1 MLATRTLRDKGA
13 PISRDLVR
21 IKVTANSMN
30 KALRRIAFGV
40 CWTAV
45 MLPTAS
51 RAQTQPSAQTPAPA
65 QAPASAP
72 APGPRGRLGL
82 RDAPVTNVSVDGSEA
97 MFTTM
102 CALLAAGFEADVS
115 SENWTP
121 MRAQLRDRM
130 QHQQGPA
137 VDAVREF
144 YKRHELADPGAM
156 LSQYIWFGLVSGP
169 APKFTPTLRRDELPP
184 EVIALEGF
192 SEILSAYYVEQHIGR
207 LWVQVQPVYNHEI
220 DEIHDSVSQI
230 VFVATNYL
238 RQLASPGD
246 PRTFTIIVEPLVG
259 RITNVRNFQ
268 DHYAIVISGS
278 ADVPVDVVRHAYLH
292 FLLDP
297 LPLQYPH
304 VIAAKRPVFDV
315 AVRAPRLTPDLRD
328 DLPSYFAE
336 CLVRAVELK
345 LKRMSPSEREAA
357 IDTDDTDGYVL
368 VRPLFKALAGFEGA
382 EPSMKLYFPDMV
394 RSIDANAEVKRAQA
408 VKFASADSAPKQ
420 GDTSAEQV
428 ARQRKPRPTTVPNDS
443 DAIADLTEGERRIA
457 EKNPRAAETSFQR
470 VLAKYPDQP
479 RAWYGIGLVALLDH
493 DAVRAKEVFGRL
505 TAGEHAATDDPMVLT
520 WSHIYLARIYD
531 DEGQP
536 EHAKT
541 EYQAAL
547 AVNGG
552 PEQAKQV
559 AQKGLAA
566 FGAEKR
572 SERP

>member
-1 MLATRTLRDKGA
+1 M
-13 PISRDLVR
+13 
-21 IKVTANSMN
+21 
-30 KALRRIAFGV
+30 ALGILWA
-40 CWTAV
+40 AA
-45 MLPTAS
+45 MLPSPVTGQIP
-51 RAQTQPSAQTPAPA
+51 AQGPPPAQTPAP
-65 QAPASAP
+65 PNN
-72 APGPRGRLGL
+72 PRARLGL

-97 MFTTM
+97 MFATM

-130 QHQQGPA
+130 QHQEGPA

-144 YKRHELADPGAM
+144 YKKHELADAGAM

-220 DEIHDSVSQI
+220 DEIHDAVSQI

-238 RQLASPGD
+238 RQLSNPGD

-268 DHYAIVISGS
+268 DHYAIVLSGS
-278 ADVPVDVVRHAYLH
+278 ADVPVDVVRHAFLH

-304 VIAAKRPVFDV
+304 VIAVKRPLYDV
-315 AVRAPRLTPDLRD
+315 ATRAPRLTPDLRD
-328 DLPSYFAE
+328 DLPSYFSE

-345 LKRMSPSEREAA
+345 LKRMSPGEREAA
-357 IDTDDTDGYVL
+357 IDNDDTDGYIL
-368 VRPLFKALAGFEGA
+368 VRPLFKALASFEGA

-394 RSIDANAEVKRAQA
+394 RTIDVNAEVKRAQT
-408 VKFASADSAPKQ
+408 VKFAPETGAPKQ
-420 GDTSAEQV
+420 GDTAAEQV
-428 ARQRKPRPTTVPNDS
+428 ARTRKPQPTTIPNDS
-443 DAIADLTEGERRIA
+443 GAIADLTEGERRIA

-479 RAWYGIGLVALLDH
+479 RAWYGIGLVALLDR
-493 DAVRAKEVFGRL
+493 DAIRAKEVFGRL
-505 TAGEHAATDDPMVLT
+505 TTGEHAATQDPLVLT

-536 EHAKT
+536 EQAKT

-552 PEQAKQV
+552 PEQAKQA

>member
-1 MLATRTLRDKGA
+1 MTKGLQW
-13 PISRDLVR
+13 I
-21 IKVTANSMN
+21 
-30 KALRRIAFGV
+30 ALGIFSA
-40 CWTAV
+40 AA
-45 MLPTAS
+45 MLPTPI
-51 RAQTQPSAQTPAPA
+51 TAQTPPPAQAQPPA
-65 QAPASAP
+65 QAPAP
-72 APGPRGRLGL
+72 PNNPRARLGL
-82 RDAPVTNVSVDGSEA
+82 RDAPASNVTVDGSEA

-115 SENWTP
+115 SDHWSP

-144 YKRHELADPGAM
+144 YKKHELADAGAM

-220 DEIHDSVSQI
+220 DGIHDSVSQI
-230 VFVATNYL
+230 VFVTTNYL
-238 RQLASPGD
+238 RELASPSD
-246 PRTFTIIVEPLVG
+246 RRTFTIIVEPLVG

-268 DHYAIVISGS
+268 DHYAIVLSGA

-304 VIAAKRPVFDV
+304 VIAVKRPVFDV
-315 AVRAPRLTPDLRD
+315 ATRAPRLPADLRD

-336 CLVRAVELK
+336 CLVRAAELK
-345 LKRMSPSEREAA
+345 LKRMSPGEREAA
-357 IDTDDTDGYVL
+357 IDTDDVDGYVL
-368 VRPLFKALAGFEGA
+368 VRPLFKALAGFEGS
-382 EPSMKLYFPDMV
+382 EPSMKLYFPEMV
-394 RSIDANAEVKRAQA
+394 RSIDANAEVKRVQA

-420 GDTSAEQV
+420 GDTAEEQV
-428 ARQRKPRPTTVPNDS
+428 VRQRKPHPTTIPNDS

-457 EKNPRAAETSFQR
+457 EKNPRAAESSFQR

-479 RAWYGIGLVALLDH
+479 RAWYGMGLVALLDR
-493 DAVRAKEVFGRL
+493 DAIRAKEVFGRL
-505 TAGEHAATDDPMVLT
+505 TTGEHAATQDPMVLT

-531 DEGQP
+531 DEGQA
-536 EHAKT
+536 EQAKT

-552 PEQAKQV
+552 PEQAKQA

-566 FGAEKR
+566 FGTDKR

>member
-1 MLATRTLRDKGA
+1 
-13 PISRDLVR
+13 
-21 IKVTANSMN
+21 
-30 KALRRIAFGV
+30 
-40 CWTAV
+40 
-45 MLPTAS
+45 MLPIAS
-51 RAQTQPSAQTPAPA
+51 WAQTPPSAQTPAPA
-65 QAPASAP
+65 QPPASAP

-82 RDAPVTNVSVDGSEA
+82 RDAPVTNISVDGSEA

-115 SENWTP
+115 SESWTP

-156 LSQYIWFGLVSGP
+156 LSQYVWFGLVSGP

-207 LWVQVQPVYNHEI
+207 LWVQVQPVYNHQI
-220 DEIHDSVSQI
+220 DEIHDTVSQI

-268 DHYAIVISGS
+268 DHYAIVLSGS
-278 ADVPVDVVRHAYLH
+278 ADVPVDVVRHAFLH

-408 VKFASADSAPKQ
+408 LTFASGDGAPKH

-428 ARQRKPRPTTVPNDS
+428 ARQRKPQPTTIPNDS

-457 EKNPRAAETSFQR
+457 EKNPRAAEASFQR

-479 RAWYGIGLVALLDH
+479 RAWYGIGLVALLDR

-505 TAGEHAATDDPMVLT
+505 TTGEHAATGDPMVLT

-531 DEGQP
+531 DEGLSEQ
-536 EHAKT
+536 AKT

-552 PEQAKQV
+552 PEQAKQA

>member
-1 MLATRTLRDKGA
+1 M
-13 PISRDLVR
+13 
-21 IKVTANSMN
+21 
-30 KALRRIAFGV
+30 ALGIWWA
-40 CWTAV
+40 AA
-45 MLPTAS
+45 MLPS
-51 RAQTQPSAQTPAPA
+51 PVGAQTQPTGQATAPTQAPTPA
-65 QAPASAP
+65 APP
-72 APGPRGRLGL
+72 NNPRARLGL
-82 RDAPVTNVSVDGSEA
+82 RDAPVTNLTVDGSEA

-115 SENWTP
+115 AEHWTP

-144 YKRHELADPGAM
+144 YKKHELADAGAM
-156 LSQYIWFGLVSGP
+156 LSQYVWFGLVSGP
-169 APKFTPTLRRDELPP
+169 APKFTPILRRDELPP
-184 EVIALEGF
+184 EVISLEGF

-207 LWVQVQPVYNHEI
+207 LWVQVQPVYNREI

-238 RQLASPGD
+238 RELPNPGD

-278 ADVPVDVVRHAYLH
+278 ADVPVDVVRHAFLH

-304 VIAAKRPVFDV
+304 VIAVKRPLFDI
-315 AVRAPRLTPDLRD
+315 ATRAPRLTPDLRD

-345 LKRMSPSEREAA
+345 LKRMSPGEREAA
-357 IDTDDTDGYVL
+357 MDTDDADGYIL
-368 VRPLFKALAGFEGA
+368 VRPLFKALANFEGA

-394 RSIDANAEVKRAQA
+394 RTIDVNAEIKRAQT
-408 VKFASADSAPKQ
+408 VKFASEGGAPRPH
-420 GDTSAEQV
+420 DTSAEQV
-428 ARQRKPRPTTVPNDS
+428 ARQRKPQPTTIPNDS

-479 RAWYGIGLVALLDH
+479 RAWYGIGLVALLDR
-493 DAVRAKEVFGRL
+493 DAVRAMEVFGRL
-505 TAGEHAATDDPMVLT
+505 TTGEHAATQDPMVLT

-531 DEGQP
+531 DEGQS
-536 EHAKT
+536 EQAKT

-552 PEQAKQV
+552 PEQAKQA

-566 FGAEKR
+566 FGAEKP

>member
-1 MLATRTLRDKGA
+1 
-13 PISRDLVR
+13 
-21 IKVTANSMN
+21 
-30 KALRRIAFGV
+30 
-40 CWTAV
+40 
-45 MLPTAS
+45 MLPAAS
-51 RAQTQPSAQTPAPA
+51 RGQTQPPPQQPAPTS
-65 QAPASAP
+65 PA
-72 APGPRGRLGL
+72 GPRSRLGL
-82 RDAPVTNVSVDGSEA
+82 RDAPVTNVTVDGSEA

-115 SENWTP
+115 SDHWTP

-137 VDAVREF
+137 VDAVRDF
-144 YKRHELADPGAM
+144 YKKHELADAGAM
-156 LSQYIWFGLVSGP
+156 LSEYIWFGLVSGS

-220 DEIHDSVSQI
+220 DGIHDSVSQI

-238 RQLASPGD
+238 RQLASPAD
-246 PRTFTIIVEPLVG
+246 RRTFTIMVEPLVG

-268 DHYAIVISGS
+268 DHYAIVLSGS

-304 VIAAKRPVFDV
+304 VIAVKRPVFDV
-315 AVRAPRLTPDLRD
+315 ATRAPRLPADLRD

-345 LKRMSPSEREAA
+345 LKRMSPGEREAA
-357 IDTDDTDGYVL
+357 IDTDDVDGYVL
-368 VRPLFKALAGFEGA
+368 VRPLFKALAGFEGS
-382 EPSMKLYFPDMV
+382 EPSMKLYFPEMV
-394 RSIDANAEVKRAQA
+394 RAIDAGAEVKRAQA
-408 VKFASADSAPKQ
+408 VKFASLDSAPKQ
-420 GDTSAEQV
+420 GDTAAEQV
-428 ARQRKPRPTTVPNDS
+428 VRQHKVHPATIPNDS

-457 EKNPRAAETSFQR
+457 EKNPRAAEVSFQR

-479 RAWYGIGLVALLDH
+479 RAWYGLGLVALLDR

-505 TAGEHAATDDPMVLT
+505 TTGEHSATRDPMVLT

-531 DEGQP
+531 DEGQA
-536 EHAKT
+536 EQAKT

-547 AVNGG
+547 AVTGG
-552 PEQAKQV
+552 PEQAKQA